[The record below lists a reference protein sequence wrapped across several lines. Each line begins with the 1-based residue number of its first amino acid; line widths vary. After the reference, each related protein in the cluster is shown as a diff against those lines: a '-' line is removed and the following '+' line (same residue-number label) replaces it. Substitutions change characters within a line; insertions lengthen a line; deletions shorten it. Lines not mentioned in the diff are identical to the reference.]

1 MKAANKQKLSV
12 LGGMLA
18 ISAIAGIIIGIL
30 SKDISM
36 GIFIFILAYCVINII
51 HFIDECSEF
60 KRKK

>member
-1 MKAANKQKLSV
+1 MKAANKHKLSV

-18 ISAIAGIIIGIL
+18 LSAIAGIIIWVL

-36 GIFIFILAYCVINII
+36 GIFIFIIAYCVINII
-51 HFIDECSEF
+51 NFIDEWCES